1 MTLTHSIKNL
11 RELRREFHQFPE
23 LGFQER
29 KTKKKVAN
37 FLRAKGLEVI
47 EGVGVIGILKSGEGS
62 KTIGLRADMDALPIQ
77 ETSKHSYS
85 SMHPGVM
92 HACGHDGHMTMLLGA
107 AEKLADNL
115 DFNGTVIFIFQ
126 PNEENGLGA
135 KAMLNEDLLSRFP
148 MSEIFALHN
157 LPGTEMGRLMT
168 RKGLICSSESLF
180 EIQLK
185 GQGGHASMPQV
196 GRDTIS
202 IGSEIIQSLQNIIS
216 KRLPPGSGSVISV
229 TEFTSDGARN
239 VLPGTSFIKGDVR
252 SRNEEDRLEIKRLMT
267 NIVDGI
273 SRAHEIESK
282 FSFETEFVET
292 INSGDQTNSVI
303 EVAEELGLSHDSN
316 CEPMSFSEDFAHFS
330 NVVPGCFF
338 LLGNGKSGCVSSPL
352 HSSSYDFNDE
362 LLPIGIEIW
371 SKLVRNILPL
381 NEVQT

>member
-1 MTLTHSIKNL
+1 MTHPIDKL

-23 LGFQER
+23 IGFKEKR
-29 KTKKKVAN
+29 TKKKVAN

-47 EGVGVIGILKSGEGS
+47 EGAGVVGILRSGEGS
-62 KTIGLRADMDALPIQ
+62 RTIGLRADMDALPIQ

-85 SMHPGVM
+85 SKHAGVM

-107 AEKLADNL
+107 AESLADSL
-115 DFNGTVIFIFQ
+115 DFDGTVIFIFQ

-135 KAMLNEDLLSRFP
+135 KAMLNEGLLSRFP
-148 MSEIFALHN
+148 ISEIFALHN
-157 LPGTEMGRLMT
+157 LPGAETGRLIT

-180 EIQLK
+180 EIRLI

-216 KRLPPGSGSVISV
+216 RRLPPGSGSVLSV

-239 VLPGTSFIKGDVR
+239 VLPGTSLIKGDVR
-252 SRNEEDRLEIKRLMT
+252 SRNEEDRLEIKRLMN

-273 SRAHEIESK
+273 SSAHEIYSK
-282 FSFETEFVET
+282 FSFKTEFVET
-292 INSGDQTNSVI
+292 INSGDQTSSVI
-303 EVAEELGLSHDSN
+303 KVAEELGLSHDSN

-330 NVVPGCFF
+330 NIVPGCFF
-338 LLGNGKSGCVSSPL
+338 LLGNGQSGCVSSPL

-362 LLPIGIEIW
+362 LLPIGVKIW
-371 SKLVRNILPL
+371 SSLVRNILPIS
-381 NEVQT
+381 EVQP